1 MNLNERTRNFP
12 IRFYKTPNNWVEY
25 ESAYISGR
33 APDLNSAMNKLVKA
47 QEDMLYDLYNYDDV
61 MDVEIGQYEIA
72 DRPRKHKGREY
83 LGQIMVKIEVTDFQ
97 GINTLK
103 HVSKNP
109 KDLKKHKDLVKMMA
123 WDRDKRKF
131 IQGLKEFFRK
141 LNPMLHEDRRYTMDI
156 TKKYVLQFMHESA
169 QKNEDELEMDAN
181 MDLEVPAEGGMEEPE
196 MQDASVEMPAE
207 GTELTLEEDASG
219 WQFNPADQGMSECMT
234 FYCPDTVVIEDTGFM
249 NAGANVHSPDDNAEE
264 FVGVDDADNTFL
276 LLYCPGEKEAPYGF
290 HFEMFEPGSLMVYDY
305 AADIE
310 ELKEIVE
317 HKFLR
322 YTNFDIEAVPF
333 AEFEAKIAEAQQPA
347 EESAEVDEAVED
359 EEFLADEEGK
369 NETSV
374 QSDYY
379 RSQLISMVKNDAD
392 LLLYYLQKHLSEDGF
407 KYFYE
412 YVKEEM
418 EYEQKDIED
427 TTDAAF
433 DNAEESAKLESA
445 PYKFSMN
452 CKVSGEVMADS
463 QQQAQQ
469 ILKNCDP
476 ELFLDD
482 NLVEF
487 EGGSIRY
494 MMLDPDSLD
503 LFED

>member
-33 APDLNSAMNKLVKA
+33 APDLNSAMNKLVKS

-103 HVSKNP
+103 HVSKSP
-109 KDLKKHKDLVKMMA
+109 KDLKKHKDLVRMMA

-207 GTELTLEEDASG
+207 GTELTLEEDASD
-219 WQFNPADQGMSECMT
+219 WSFDPEDQGMSGCAT
-234 FYCPDTVVIEDTGFM
+234 YTCTNKVIIEDTGFM
-249 NAGANVHSPDDNAEE
+249 NAGANVLSPDDNAEE
-264 FVGVDDADNTFL
+264 FVGMETENMLA
-276 LLYCPGEKEAPYGF
+276 LLYCPGEETPYGF
-290 HFEMFEPGSLMVYDY
+290 HFEVFEPSLQVYDY
-305 AADIE
+305 AMDLE
-310 ELKEIVE
+310 ELKEIME
-317 HKFLR
+317 QKLLR
-322 YTNFDIEAVPF
+322 YTNYDIEDVPF
-333 AEFEAKIAEAQQPA
+333 AEFEAKLAEAQQPA
-347 EESAEVDEAVED
+347 EEVVEESAEVDEAFDD
-359 EEFLADEEGK
+359 EELEAEYQVVRKNALANPNAYDGRYTQKSSKEARKEFLADREGK
-369 NETSV
+369 NEASV

-407 KYFYE
+407 RYFYE

-418 EYEQKDIED
+418 EHEQKDIED

-433 DNAEESAKLESA
+433 NDAEE
-445 PYKFSMN
+445 
-452 CKVSGEVMADS
+452 V
-463 QQQAQQ
+463 
-469 ILKNCDP
+469 
-476 ELFLDD
+476 
-482 NLVEF
+482 
-487 EGGSIRY
+487 
-494 MMLDPDSLD
+494 
-503 LFED
+503 